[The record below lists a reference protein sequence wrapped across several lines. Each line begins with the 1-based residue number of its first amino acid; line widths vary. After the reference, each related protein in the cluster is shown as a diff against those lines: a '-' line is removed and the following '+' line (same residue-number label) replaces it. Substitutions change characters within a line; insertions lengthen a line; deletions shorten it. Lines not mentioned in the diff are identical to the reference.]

1 MDKPKTA
8 ASLLYPIDMY
18 VNWDETSKRWNMDL
32 EQASVPACSVSVSV
46 STIIRSQAKTQKEDW
61 RRIQGQGS
69 DLRQIS

>member
-1 MDKPKTA
+1 MGKPKTA

-46 STIIRSQAKTQKEDW
+46 STINKIASQNSEGRLEENTRA
-61 RRIQGQGS
+61 G
-69 DLRQIS
+69 L